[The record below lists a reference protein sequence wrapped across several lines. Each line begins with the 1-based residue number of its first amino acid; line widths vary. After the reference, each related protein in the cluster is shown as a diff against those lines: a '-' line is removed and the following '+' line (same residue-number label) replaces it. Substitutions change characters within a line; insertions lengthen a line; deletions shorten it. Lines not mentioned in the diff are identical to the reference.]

1 MDVGWVADKDGRRND
16 GDPSIAADNL
26 GGVLVDRV
34 GVVVGAKFQ
43 VVGLAGCRRDLL
55 SQTGVSGAELPDDH
69 EDAEDDEDEH
79 EPTESQDSGPVR
91 GHIAGD
97 ELELLANGRDEIIV
111 NPKERTPN
119 HTFADDVKISFPSP
133 AQPVGI
139 EHLGSPIISLRQIS
153 TTVIRFRISLEFC
166 FKTES
171 IDRVSHLQIYSWA
184 YDYPDRHGLTSP
196 KYW

>member
-1 MDVGWVADKDGRRND
+1 MRDNYLIIPYSKDDHRYTHTAYNMRIKYIINWRERSPLELGVDVGWVAVDKDGRRDD
-16 GDPSIAADNL
+16 GDPGIAADNL
-26 GGVLVDRV
+26 GGVLVDWV

-91 GHIAGD
+91 GHIVGD
-97 ELELLANGRDEIIV
+97 DFELLANGRDEVII

-119 HTFADDVKISFPSP
+119 HTTADDVKISFPSP

-139 EHLGSPIISLRQIS
+139 EHL
-153 TTVIRFRISLEFC
+153 
-166 FKTES
+166 
-171 IDRVSHLQIYSWA
+171 
-184 YDYPDRHGLTSP
+184 
-196 KYW
+196 